1 MTTPGPPIRCQ
12 VSTLFGDD
20 SMLIMILWTYHRK
33 IQHEQR
39 LLAKGL
45 WDQMPDYHR
54 EAFQESQVLSELVD
68 QKKGN

>member
-1 MTTPGPPIRCQ
+1 
-12 VSTLFGDD
+12 
-20 SMLIMILWTYHRK
+20 MLIMILWTYHRK